1 MLLPPPPPSPL
12 QALIFIT
19 AIHIIYLLNRIV
31 VVDHM
36 LDAGLDTVLDTGL
49 DTGLLQ
55 LKAIDGLNK

>member
-1 MLLPPPPPSPL
+1 
-12 QALIFIT
+12 
-19 AIHIIYLLNRIV
+19 
-31 VVDHM
+31 M